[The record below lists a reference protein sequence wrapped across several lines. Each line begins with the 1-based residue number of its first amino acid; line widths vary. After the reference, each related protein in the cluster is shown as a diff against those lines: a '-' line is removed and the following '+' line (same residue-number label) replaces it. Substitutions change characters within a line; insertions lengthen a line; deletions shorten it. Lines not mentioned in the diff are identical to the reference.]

1 MSTVIKVKR
10 SETAS
15 SVPTTSDLAVGE
27 IAVNTADKKVYVR
40 SSGGVVEVANVVA
53 GGASGD
59 ITEVLTATGSGLTG
73 GSTSGSANLAIN
85 VDDSSLQV
93 SGNTLQVKASGVTN
107 AMLANSGVTINSQSL
122 SLGGTLTLDSDN
134 IGEGSTNLYYTN
146 ERVDDRISALVQNGT
161 GLSWTYNDALN
172 TFTPT
177 VSLSSFDTDNLSE
190 GSTNLYY
197 TDARAQAVSI
207 NNLVEDASPQLGGNL
222 DLNSSNITGTGNID
236 TTGNLTL
243 TSTDTGSS
251 ASPELTLERDS
262 ASPADADYL
271 GQIKFKGDDDGG
283 SSHVYA
289 KITGKIQDASAGTE
303 DGIIEFANVKAGT
316 NTITM
321 RLRSDSLQLLNST
334 NLSVAGDTTLSG
346 TLNSHTIPSGTG
358 TLALTSDIGSTS
370 FSSVGEHILPS
381 TDDTFDLGSESK
393 RWRNLYVGGNTI
405 FLDDAKIMRDQNTG
419 AIMMNPGVSNSIAS
433 VTITTP
439 GTGYLNQPT
448 VSFPLPNTSGVD
460 TVVMSDA
467 GGGYTSAP
475 TVTIDAPSTTPSRQ
489 ATGTATIVDDG
500 TGNNTFAVSGVTI
513 DDGGSGYP
521 TAPNISLSAP
531 QAGGTQATA
540 TTTVSAATN
549 GGSQASAFAGVNPNT
564 GAVTSV
570 TMVSNGKGYT
580 TVPTV
585 TVGSPAV
592 DTTFNVVVYN
602 DYQSGNN
609 FYSLSGGINES
620 LSLVQGQTYTFDLS
634 SSTHSGHQFALS
646 ATQDG
651 TWGGGTK
658 LTSGVTYTGTQG
670 TTGAKLVLVVDANT
684 PSTLYPY
691 CELHSGMGGS
701 TTLTKLT
708 SAQQAVLTPVLAS
721 YDDTLDAKFSM
732 QPFTM
737 AMSIALGG

>member
-40 SSGGVVEVANVVA
+40 ASGGVVEVANVVA
-53 GGASGD
+53 GGGSGD

-73 GSTSGSANLAIN
+73 GSTAGSANLAIN

-122 SLGGTLTLDSDN
+122 SLGGSLTLDSDN
-134 IGEGSTNLYYTN
+134 IGEGTTNLYYTN

-177 VSLSSFDTDNLSE
+177 VSLGSFDTDNLSE

-358 TLALTSDIGSTS
+358 TIALTSDIGSND
-370 FSSVGEHILPS
+370 FGAVGEHLLPS
-381 TDDTFDLGSESK
+381 VNDTYDLGSATK
-393 RWRNLYVGGNTI
+393 KWRNLYVGGNTI
-405 FLDDAKIMRDQNTG
+405 FLDDAKIMKNSATG
-419 AIMMNPGVSNSIAS
+419 AIQMNAGVTNSIAS
-433 VTITTP
+433 ITVTS
-439 GTGYLNQPT
+439 GGAGYLNAPT
-448 VSFPLPNTSGVD
+448 ITFPLPNNSGVD
-460 TVVMSDA
+460 TITMSDP

-475 TVTIDAPSTTPSRQ
+475 TVTIDAPSTTPSVQ
-489 ATGTATIVDDG
+489 ATATATIVDDNS
-500 TGNNTFAVSGVTI
+500 GNNTFAISGITI
-513 DDGGSGYP
+513 DNGGSGYP
-521 TAPNISLSAP
+521 TQPNVTISAP
-531 QAGGTQATA
+531 AAGGVQATA
-540 TTTVSAATN
+540 TATVSANTN
-549 GGSQASAFAGVNPNT
+549 GGRPASAFATINANT
-564 GAVTSV
+564 GEVTDV
-570 TMVSNGKGYT
+570 TITAAGSGYS
-580 TVPTV
+580 TVPTL
-585 TVGSPAV
+585 TVGSPNV
-592 DTTFNVVVYN
+592 DTTFNSTVYN
-602 DYQSGNN
+602 DGTNN
-609 FYSLSGGINES
+609 YYTFLGGINET
-620 LSLVQGQTYTFDLS
+620 LKLIQGQTYTFDLS
-634 SSTHSGHQFALS
+634 SSTHSGHLFALS

-651 TWGGGTK
+651 THGGGTK

-670 TTGAKLVLVVDANT
+670 TTGAKMVLVVDANT

-691 CELHSGMGGS
+691 CETHSGMGGS
-701 TTLTKLT
+701 ATFTKLT
-708 SAQQAVLTPVLAS
+708 TGTTATLTPVLAS
-721 YDDTLDAKFSM
+721 YDDNLNQTFAM

-737 AMSIALGG
+737 AMSVALGG

>member
-40 SSGGVVEVANVVA
+40 ASGGVVEVANVVS
-53 GGASGD
+53 GGGSGD

-122 SLGGTLTLDSDN
+122 SLGGSLTLDSDN

-172 TFTPT
+172 TFTPA

-316 NTITM
+316 NTITA
-321 RLRSDSLQLLNST
+321 RLRSDSLQLLNGT
-334 NLSVAGDTTLSG
+334 GLTVAGNTTLSG
-346 TLNSHTIPSGTG
+346 TLNSHTIPSGSG
-358 TLALTSDIGSTS
+358 TIALTSDIGSTS
-370 FSSVGEHILPS
+370 FSAVGEHILPS
-381 TDDTFDLGSESK
+381 VDDTYDLGSSTK
-393 RWRNLYVGGNTI
+393 KWRNLYVGGDTI
-405 FLDDAKIMRDQNTG
+405 FLDDAKIMKSGG
-419 AIMMNPGVSNSIAS
+419 ALMMNAGVSNSIES
-433 VTITTP
+433 VTISNA
-439 GTGYLNQPT
+439 GAGYLTQPT
-448 VSFPLPNTSGVD
+448 LTFPLPDTSGVD
-460 TVVMSDA
+460 TVVISTPGA
-467 GGGYTSAP
+467 GYTSAP
-475 TVTIDAPSTTPSRQ
+475 TVTIDPPAAGGRQ
-489 ATGTATIVDDG
+489 ATATATIADDG
-500 TGNNTFAVSGVTI
+500 NGTNTFSVSGVVV

-521 TAPNISLSAP
+521 TAPNVSFSAP
-531 QAGGTQATA
+531 GGSGIQTVGS
-540 TTTVSAATN
+540 TTVSASTN
-549 GGSQASAFAGVNPNT
+549 GGSQASAFASINVNT
-564 GAVTSV
+564 GEITSV
-570 TMVSNGKGYT
+570 TMVSNGAGYT
-580 TVPTV
+580 SVPTL
-585 TVGSPAV
+585 TVSSPNV
-592 DTTFNVVVYN
+592 DTTFNVTVYN
-602 DYQSGNN
+602 DYASGNN
-609 FYSLSGGINES
+609 YYTLSGGINES
-620 LSLVQGQTYTFDLS
+620 LDIIQGQTYTFDLS
-634 SSTHSGHQFALS
+634 SSTHSGHLFALS

-651 TWGGGTK
+651 THGGGTK

-670 TTGAKLVLVVDANT
+670 TTGAKMVLVVDANT

-691 CELHSGMGGS
+691 CETHSGMGGS

-708 SAQQAVLTPVLAS
+708 SAQQAVLTPVLSS
-721 YDDTLDAKFSM
+721 YDDSLDAKFSM

-737 AMSIALGG
+737 AMSVALGG

>member
-40 SSGGVVEVANVVA
+40 ASGGVVEVANVVA
-53 GGASGD
+53 GGGSGD

-73 GSTSGSANLAIN
+73 GSTAGSANLAIN

-172 TFTPT
+172 TFTPA

-303 DGIIEFANVKAGT
+303 DGIIEFANVRAGT

-346 TLNSHTIPSGTG
+346 TLNTHTIPSGTG
-358 TLALTSDIGSTS
+358 TLALTSDIGSND
-370 FSSVGEHILPS
+370 FGAVGEHLLPS
-381 TDDTFDLGSESK
+381 VDDTYDLGSSTK
-393 RWRNLYVGGNTI
+393 KWRNLYVGGNTI
-405 FLDDAKIMRDQNTG
+405 FLDDAKIMKDQTTG
-419 AIMMNPGVSNSIAS
+419 QIQMNAGVTNSIAS
-433 VTITTP
+433 VTVDN
-439 GTGYLNQPT
+439 GGAGYLNAPT
-448 VSFPLPNTSGVD
+448 ITFPLPNNSGVD
-460 TVVMSDA
+460 TAVMSDA

-475 TVTIDAPSTTPSRQ
+475 TVTIDAPSTTPARQ
-489 ATGTATIVDDG
+489 ATATATIVDDG
-500 TGNNTFAVSGVTI
+500 QNSNTFAVSGITI
-513 DDGGSGYP
+513 TDSGSGYP
-521 TAPNISLSAP
+521 TAPNITLSAP
-531 QAGGTQATA
+531 PSGGVQATA
-540 TTTVSAATN
+540 TTTVSARSN
-549 GGSQASAFAGVNPNT
+549 GGRPASAYSSVNPNT
-564 GAVTSV
+564 GQVTAVTITAGGSGYSTVPSV
-570 TMVSNGKGYT
+570 TI
-580 TVPTV
+580 
-585 TVGSPAV
+585 GSPNV
-592 DTTFNVVVYN
+592 DTTFNSTVYN
-602 DYQSGNN
+602 DGSNN
-609 FYSLSGGINES
+609 YYTFMGGVNET
-620 LSLVQGQTYTFDLS
+620 LKLIQGQTYTFDLS
-634 SSTHSGHQFALS
+634 SSTHSGHLFALS

-651 TWGGGTK
+651 THGGGTK
-658 LTSGVTYTGTQG
+658 LTSGVTYSGTQG
-670 TTGAKLVLVVDANT
+670 TTGAKMVLVVDANT
-684 PSTLYPY
+684 PTTLYPY
-691 CELHSGMGGS
+691 CETHSGMGGS
-701 TTLTKLT
+701 ATFTKLT
-708 SAQQAVLTPVLAS
+708 TGTTATLTPVLAS
-721 YDDTLDAKFSM
+721 YDDTLNQTFAM

-737 AMSIALGG
+737 AMSVALGG

>member
-40 SSGGVVEVANVVA
+40 ASGGVVEVANVVA
-53 GGASGD
+53 GGGSGD

-73 GSTSGSANLAIN
+73 GSTAGSANLAIN

-122 SLGGTLTLDSDN
+122 SLGGSLTLDSDN

-177 VSLSSFDTDNLSE
+177 VSLGSFDTDNLSE

-358 TLALTSDIGSTS
+358 TIALTSDIGSND
-370 FSSVGEHILPS
+370 FGAVGEHLLPS
-381 TDDTFDLGSESK
+381 VNDTYDLGSATK
-393 RWRNLYVGGNTI
+393 KWRNLYVGGNTI
-405 FLDDAKIMRDQNTG
+405 FLDDAKIMKNSATG
-419 AIMMNPGVSNSIAS
+419 AIQMNAGVTNSIAS
-433 VTITTP
+433 ITVTS
-439 GTGYLNQPT
+439 GGAGYLNAPDIT
-448 VSFPLPNTSGVD
+448 FPLPNNSGVD
-460 TVVMSDA
+460 TITMSDP

-475 TVTIDAPSTTPSRQ
+475 TVTIDAPSTTPSVQ
-489 ATGTATIVDDG
+489 ATATATIVDDNS
-500 TGNNTFAVSGVTI
+500 GNNTFAISGITI
-513 DDGGSGYP
+513 DNGGSGYP
-521 TAPNISLSAP
+521 TQPNVTISAP
-531 QAGGTQATA
+531 AAGGVQATA
-540 TTTVSAATN
+540 TATVSANTN
-549 GGSQASAFAGVNPNT
+549 GGRPASAFATINANT
-564 GAVTSV
+564 GEVTDV
-570 TMVSNGKGYT
+570 TITAAGSGYS
-580 TVPTV
+580 TVPTL
-585 TVGSPAV
+585 TVGSPNV
-592 DTTFNVVVYN
+592 DTTFNSTVYN
-602 DYQSGNN
+602 DGTNN
-609 FYSLSGGINES
+609 YYTFLGGINET
-620 LSLVQGQTYTFDLS
+620 LKLIQGQTYTFDLS
-634 SSTHSGHQFALS
+634 SSTHSGHLFALS

-651 TWGGGTK
+651 THGGGTK

-670 TTGAKLVLVVDANT
+670 TTGAKMVLVVDANT

-691 CELHSGMGGS
+691 CETHSGMGGS
-701 TTLTKLT
+701 ATFTKLT
-708 SAQQAVLTPVLAS
+708 TGTTATLTPVLAS
-721 YDDTLDAKFSM
+721 YDDNLNQTFAM

-737 AMSIALGG
+737 AMSVALGG

>member
-40 SSGGVVEVANVVA
+40 ASGGVVEVANVVA
-53 GGASGD
+53 GGGSGD

-73 GSTSGSANLAIN
+73 GSTAGSANLAIN

-122 SLGGTLTLDSDN
+122 SLGGSLTLDSDN

-177 VSLSSFDTDNLSE
+177 VSLGSFDTDNLSE

-303 DGIIEFANVKAGT
+303 DGIIEFANVRAGT

-334 NLSVAGDTTLSG
+334 NLSVAGNTTLSG
-346 TLNSHTIPSGTG
+346 TLNTHTIPSGTG
-358 TLALTSDIGSTS
+358 TLALTSDIGSND
-370 FSSVGEHILPS
+370 FGAVGEHLLPS
-381 TDDTFDLGSESK
+381 VDDTYDLGSSTK
-393 RWRNLYVGGNTI
+393 KWRNLYVGGNTI
-405 FLDDAKIMRDQNTG
+405 FLDDAKIMKDQTTG
-419 AIMMNPGVSNSIAS
+419 QIQMNAGVTNSIAS
-433 VTITTP
+433 ITVTD
-439 GTGYLNQPT
+439 GGAGYLNAPT
-448 VSFPLPNTSGVD
+448 ITFPLPNNSGVD
-460 TVVMSDA
+460 TGVMSNA

-475 TVTIDAPSTTPSRQ
+475 TVTIDAPSTTPARQ
-489 ATGTATIVDDG
+489 ATATATIVDDG
-500 TGNNTFAVSGVTI
+500 QNNNTFAVSGITI
-513 DDGGSGYP
+513 TDSGSGYP
-521 TAPNISLSAP
+521 TAPNITLSAP
-531 QAGGTQATA
+531 PAGGVQATA
-540 TTTVSAATN
+540 TTTVSARSN
-549 GGSQASAFAGVNPNT
+549 GGRPAAAYSTINANT
-564 GAVTSV
+564 GEVTAVTITAGGS
-570 TMVSNGKGYT
+570 GYS
-580 TVPTV
+580 TVPTL
-585 TVGSPAV
+585 TIGSPNV
-592 DTTFNVVVYN
+592 DTTFNSTVYN
-602 DYQSGNN
+602 DGTNN
-609 FYSLSGGINES
+609 YYTFLGGINET
-620 LSLVQGQTYTFDLS
+620 LKLIQGQTYTFDLS
-634 SSTHSGHQFALS
+634 STTHSGHLFALS

-651 TWGGGTK
+651 THGGGTK
-658 LTSGVTYTGTQG
+658 LTSGVTYNGTQG
-670 TTGAKLVLVVDANT
+670 TTGANMVLVVDANT

-691 CELHSGMGGS
+691 CETHSGMGGS
-701 TTLTKLT
+701 TTFTKLAT
-708 SAQQAVLTPVLAS
+708 GTTATLTPVLAS
-721 YDDTLDAKFSM
+721 YDDTLNQTFAM

-737 AMSIALGG
+737 AMSVALGG

>member
-40 SSGGVVEVANVVA
+40 ASGGVVEVANVVA
-53 GGASGD
+53 GGGSGD

-73 GSTSGSANLAIN
+73 GSTAGSANLAIN

-122 SLGGTLTLDSDN
+122 SLGGSLTLDSDN
-134 IGEGSTNLYYTN
+134 IGEGTTNLYYTN

-177 VSLSSFDTDNLSE
+177 VSLGSFDTDNLSE

-207 NNLVEDASPQLGGNL
+207 NNLVEDTSPQLGGNL

-358 TLALTSDIGSTS
+358 TLALTSDIGSND
-370 FSSVGEHILPS
+370 FGAVGEHLLPS
-381 TDDTFDLGSESK
+381 VDDTYDLGSSTK
-393 RWRNLYVGGNTI
+393 KWRNLYVGGNTI
-405 FLDDAKIMRDQNTG
+405 FLDDAKIMKDQTTG
-419 AIMMNPGVSNSIAS
+419 QIQMNAGVTNSIAS
-433 VTITTP
+433 ITVTD
-439 GTGYLNQPT
+439 GGAGYLNAPT
-448 VSFPLPNTSGVD
+448 ITFPLPNNSGVD
-460 TVVMSDA
+460 TGVMSNA

-475 TVTIDAPSTTPSRQ
+475 TVTIDAPSTTPARQ
-489 ATGTATIVDDG
+489 ATATATIVDDG
-500 TGNNTFAVSGVTI
+500 QNNNTFAVSGITI
-513 DDGGSGYP
+513 TDSGSGYP
-521 TAPNISLSAP
+521 TAPNITLSAP
-531 QAGGTQATA
+531 PAGGVQATA
-540 TTTVSAATN
+540 TTTVSARSN
-549 GGSQASAFAGVNPNT
+549 GGRPAAAYSTINANT
-564 GAVTSV
+564 GEVTAVTITAGGS
-570 TMVSNGKGYT
+570 GYS
-580 TVPTV
+580 TVPTL
-585 TVGSPAV
+585 TIGSPNV
-592 DTTFNVVVYN
+592 DTTFNSTVYN
-602 DYQSGNN
+602 DGTNN
-609 FYSLSGGINES
+609 YYTFLGGINET
-620 LSLVQGQTYTFDLS
+620 LKLIQGQTYTFDLS
-634 SSTHSGHQFALS
+634 STTHSGHLFALS

-651 TWGGGTK
+651 THGGGTK
-658 LTSGVTYTGTQG
+658 LTSGVTYNGTQG
-670 TTGAKLVLVVDANT
+670 TTGANMVLVVDANT

-691 CELHSGMGGS
+691 CETHSGMGGS
-701 TTLTKLT
+701 TTFTKLAT
-708 SAQQAVLTPVLAS
+708 GTTATLTPVLAS
-721 YDDTLDAKFSM
+721 YDDTLNQTFAM

-737 AMSIALGG
+737 AMSVALGG

>member
-40 SSGGVVEVANVVA
+40 ASGGVVEVANVVA
-53 GGASGD
+53 GGGSGD

-73 GSTSGSANLAIN
+73 GSTAGSANLAIN

-122 SLGGTLTLDSDN
+122 SLGGSLTLDSDN
-134 IGEGSTNLYYTN
+134 IGEGTTNLYYTN

-177 VSLSSFDTDNLSE
+177 VSLGSFDTDNLSE

-303 DGIIEFANVKAGT
+303 DGIIEFANVRAGT

-334 NLSVAGDTTLSG
+334 NLSVAGNTTLSG
-346 TLNSHTIPSGTG
+346 TLNAHTIPSGTG
-358 TLALTSDIGSTS
+358 TLALTSDIGSND
-370 FSSVGEHILPS
+370 FGAVGEHLLPS
-381 TDDTFDLGSESK
+381 VDDTYDLGSSTK
-393 RWRNLYVGGNTI
+393 KWRNLYVGGNTI
-405 FLDDAKIMRDQNTG
+405 FLDDAKIMKDQTTG
-419 AIMMNPGVSNSIAS
+419 QIQMNAGVTNSIAS
-433 VTITTP
+433 ITVTD
-439 GTGYLNQPT
+439 GGAGYLNAPT
-448 VSFPLPNTSGVD
+448 ITFPLPNNSGVD
-460 TVVMSDA
+460 TGVMSNA

-475 TVTIDAPSTTPSRQ
+475 TVTIDAPSTTPARQ
-489 ATGTATIVDDG
+489 ATATATIVDDG
-500 TGNNTFAVSGVTI
+500 QNNNTFAVSGITI
-513 DDGGSGYP
+513 TDSGSGYP
-521 TAPNISLSAP
+521 TAPNITLSAP
-531 QAGGTQATA
+531 PAGGVQATA
-540 TTTVSAATN
+540 TTTVSARSN
-549 GGSQASAFAGVNPNT
+549 GGRPAAAYSTINANT
-564 GAVTSV
+564 GEVTAVTITAGGS
-570 TMVSNGKGYT
+570 GYS
-580 TVPTV
+580 TVPTL
-585 TVGSPAV
+585 TIGSPNV
-592 DTTFNVVVYN
+592 DTTFNSTVYN
-602 DYQSGNN
+602 DGTNN
-609 FYSLSGGINES
+609 YYTFLGGINET
-620 LSLVQGQTYTFDLS
+620 LKLIQGQTYTFDLS
-634 SSTHSGHQFALS
+634 STTHSGHLFALS

-651 TWGGGTK
+651 THGGGTK
-658 LTSGVTYTGTQG
+658 LTSGVTYNGTQG
-670 TTGAKLVLVVDANT
+670 TTGANMVLVVDANT

-691 CELHSGMGGS
+691 CETHSGMGGS
-701 TTLTKLT
+701 TTFTKLAT
-708 SAQQAVLTPVLAS
+708 GTTATLTPVLAS
-721 YDDTLDAKFSM
+721 YDDTLNQTFAM

-737 AMSIALGG
+737 AMSVALGG

>member
-40 SSGGVVEVANVVA
+40 ASGGVVEVANVVA
-53 GGASGD
+53 GGGSGD

-73 GSTSGSANLAIN
+73 GSTAGSANLAIN

-122 SLGGTLTLDSDN
+122 SLGGSLTLDSDN

-172 TFTPT
+172 TFTPA

-303 DGIIEFANVKAGT
+303 DGIIEFANVRAGT

-346 TLNSHTIPSGTG
+346 TLNTHTIPSGTG
-358 TLALTSDIGSTS
+358 TLALTSDIGSND
-370 FSSVGEHILPS
+370 FGAVGEHLLPS
-381 TDDTFDLGSESK
+381 VDDTYDLGSSTK
-393 RWRNLYVGGNTI
+393 KWRNLYVGGNTI
-405 FLDDAKIMRDQNTG
+405 FLDDAKIMKDQTTG
-419 AIMMNPGVSNSIAS
+419 QIQMNAGVTNSIAS
-433 VTITTP
+433 ITVTD
-439 GTGYLNQPT
+439 GGAGYLNAPT
-448 VSFPLPNTSGVD
+448 ITFPLPNNSGVD
-460 TVVMSDA
+460 TGVMSNA

-475 TVTIDAPSTTPSRQ
+475 TVTIDAPSTTPARQ
-489 ATGTATIVDDG
+489 ATATATIVDDG
-500 TGNNTFAVSGVTI
+500 QNSNTFAVSGITI
-513 DDGGSGYP
+513 TDSGSGYP
-521 TAPNISLSAP
+521 TAPNITIGAP
-531 QAGGTQATA
+531 PAGGVQATA
-540 TTTVSAATN
+540 TTTVSAASN
-549 GGSQASAFAGVNPNT
+549 GGRPAAAYSTINANT
-564 GAVTSV
+564 GEVTAVTITAGGS
-570 TMVSNGKGYT
+570 GYS
-580 TVPTV
+580 TVPTL
-585 TVGSPAV
+585 TIGSPNV
-592 DTTFNVVVYN
+592 DTTFNSTVYN
-602 DYQSGNN
+602 DGTNN
-609 FYSLSGGINES
+609 YYTFLGGINET
-620 LSLVQGQTYTFDLS
+620 LKLIQGQTYTFDLS
-634 SSTHSGHQFALS
+634 STTHSGHLFALS

-651 TWGGGTK
+651 THGGGTK
-658 LTSGVTYTGTQG
+658 LTSGVTYNGTQG
-670 TTGAKLVLVVDANT
+670 TTGANMVLVVDANT

-691 CELHSGMGGS
+691 CETHSGMGGS
-701 TTLTKLT
+701 TTFTKLAT
-708 SAQQAVLTPVLAS
+708 GTTATLTPVLAS
-721 YDDTLDAKFSM
+721 YDDTLNQTFAM

-737 AMSIALGG
+737 AMSVALGG

>member
-40 SSGGVVEVANVVA
+40 ASGGVVEVANVVA
-53 GGASGD
+53 GGGSGD

-73 GSTSGSANLAIN
+73 GSTAGSANLAIN

-122 SLGGTLTLDSDN
+122 SLGGSLTLDSDN

-177 VSLSSFDTDNLSE
+177 VSLGSFDTDNLSE

-358 TLALTSDIGSTS
+358 TLALTSDIGSND
-370 FSSVGEHILPS
+370 FGAVGEHLLPS
-381 TDDTFDLGSESK
+381 VDDTYDLGSSTK
-393 RWRNLYVGGNTI
+393 KWRNLYVGGNTI
-405 FLDDAKIMRDQNTG
+405 FLDDAKIMKDQTTG
-419 AIMMNPGVSNSIAS
+419 QIQMNAGVTNSIAS
-433 VTITTP
+433 ITVTD
-439 GTGYLNQPT
+439 GGAGYLNAPT
-448 VSFPLPNTSGVD
+448 ITFPLPNNSGVD
-460 TVVMSDA
+460 TGVMSNA

-475 TVTIDAPSTTPSRQ
+475 TVTIDAPSTTPARQ
-489 ATGTATIVDDG
+489 ATATATIVDDG
-500 TGNNTFAVSGVTI
+500 QNNNTFAVSGITI
-513 DDGGSGYP
+513 TDSGSGYP
-521 TAPNISLSAP
+521 TAPNITLSAP
-531 QAGGTQATA
+531 PAGGVQATA
-540 TTTVSAATN
+540 TTTVSARSN
-549 GGSQASAFAGVNPNT
+549 GGRPAAAYSTINANT
-564 GAVTSV
+564 GEVTAVTITAGGS
-570 TMVSNGKGYT
+570 GYS
-580 TVPTV
+580 TVPTL
-585 TVGSPAV
+585 TIGSPNV
-592 DTTFNVVVYN
+592 DTTFNSTVYN
-602 DYQSGNN
+602 DGTNN
-609 FYSLSGGINES
+609 YYTFLGGINET
-620 LSLVQGQTYTFDLS
+620 LKLIQGQTYTFDLS
-634 SSTHSGHQFALS
+634 STTHSGHLFALS

-651 TWGGGTK
+651 THGGGTK
-658 LTSGVTYTGTQG
+658 LTSGVTYNGTQG
-670 TTGAKLVLVVDANT
+670 TTGANMVLVVDANT

-691 CELHSGMGGS
+691 CETHSGMGGS
-701 TTLTKLT
+701 TTFTKLAT
-708 SAQQAVLTPVLAS
+708 GTTATLTPVLAS
-721 YDDTLDAKFSM
+721 YDDTLNQTFAM

-737 AMSIALGG
+737 AMSVALGG

>member
-40 SSGGVVEVANVVA
+40 ASGGVVEVANVVA
-53 GGASGD
+53 GGGSGD

-73 GSTSGSANLAIN
+73 GSTAGSANLAIN

-122 SLGGTLTLDSDN
+122 SLGGSLTLDSDN

-177 VSLSSFDTDNLSE
+177 VSLGSFDTDNLSE

-358 TLALTSDIGSTS
+358 TLALTSDIGSND
-370 FSSVGEHILPS
+370 FGAVGEHLLPS
-381 TDDTFDLGSESK
+381 VDDTYDLGSSTK
-393 RWRNLYVGGNTI
+393 KWRNLYVGGNTI
-405 FLDDAKIMRDQNTG
+405 FLDDAKIMKDQTTG
-419 AIMMNPGVSNSIAS
+419 QIQMNAGVTNSIAS
-433 VTITTP
+433 ITVTD
-439 GTGYLNQPT
+439 GGAGYLNAPT
-448 VSFPLPNTSGVD
+448 ITFPLPNNSGVD
-460 TVVMSDA
+460 TGVMSNA

-475 TVTIDAPSTTPSRQ
+475 TVTIDAPSTTPARQ
-489 ATGTATIVDDG
+489 ATATATIVDDG
-500 TGNNTFAVSGVTI
+500 QNNNTFAVSGITI
-513 DDGGSGYP
+513 TDSGSGYP
-521 TAPNISLSAP
+521 TAPNITLSAP
-531 QAGGTQATA
+531 PAGGVQATA
-540 TTTVSAATN
+540 TATVSARSN
-549 GGSQASAFAGVNPNT
+549 GGRPAAAYSTINANT
-564 GAVTSV
+564 GEVTAVTITAGGS
-570 TMVSNGKGYT
+570 GYS
-580 TVPTV
+580 TVPTL
-585 TVGSPAV
+585 TIGSPNV
-592 DTTFNVVVYN
+592 DTTFNSTVYN
-602 DYQSGNN
+602 DGTNN
-609 FYSLSGGINES
+609 YYTFLGGINET
-620 LSLVQGQTYTFDLS
+620 LKLIQGQTYTFDLS
-634 SSTHSGHQFALS
+634 STTHSGHLFALS

-651 TWGGGTK
+651 THGGGTK
-658 LTSGVTYTGTQG
+658 LTSGVTYNGTQG
-670 TTGAKLVLVVDANT
+670 TTGANMVLVVDANT

-691 CELHSGMGGS
+691 CETHSGMGGS
-701 TTLTKLT
+701 TTFTKLAT
-708 SAQQAVLTPVLAS
+708 GTTATLTPVLAS
-721 YDDTLDAKFSM
+721 YDDTLNQTFAM

-737 AMSIALGG
+737 AMSVALGG